1 MNKIDKQIFLDHL
14 PRYKG
19 NFIDWINSIGLK
31 VEFIYG
37 DIKGYM
43 DIIDYKKETHLLKI
57 KYLNNEFIMHTNGF
71 KRCCFGE
78 ILKVK
83 TIDYKYEL
91 KEVINNMELLE
102 TIRII
107 HGDHTEKGYK
117 YQCLKCGYKGE
128 MYEYQFTGGT
138 GCQACCNRIIV
149 KGINDIAT
157 TNPEYIKYFV
167 NIEDAY
173 KYSRSANKNVKIKCP
188 DCGYIKTM
196 TINSLTNTGFAC
208 NKCGDGISYPEKFM
222 FCLLEQLNLDFT
234 TRKIFKWSLR
244 KEYDFYI
251 SLTNCIIETH
261 GIQHYVDFKR
271 KIKGYRSLEEE
282 QENDRIKKELAK
294 ENNIQYYIV
303 LDCRESNLDYIK
315 NTILNSELT
324 LLYDLSNIDWIKCGL
339 FAESSIMKK
348 VCELWDDGLN
358 NTTEIAKITK
368 LAQGTIINYLKR
380 GTRIGLCSYINC
392 KEMKRVAVYD
402 LQGQELGIFKSLNN
416 LARQSKDIFEI
427 KFSTGCIS
435 SVCNG
440 KTKTHKGYI
449 FKFV

>member
-1 MNKIDKQIFLDHL
+1 MSDIIDKQIFLDNL
-14 PRYKG
+14 PKKG
-19 NFIDWINSIGLK
+19 KFINWINSIGLQ

-37 DIKGYM
+37 DIKGHV
-43 DIIDYKKETHLLKI
+43 DIIDYEKETHLLKI
-57 KYLNNEFIMHTNGF
+57 RYLDNEFLMHSNGF
-71 KRCCFGE
+71 KKCSFGE
-78 ILKVK
+78 LLKVK

-91 KEVINNMELLE
+91 EEVINNMKLLE

-157 TNPEYIKYFV
+157 TNPEYIKYFA

-173 KYSRSANKNVKIKCP
+173 IYSRSANKSVKIKCP
-188 DCGYIKTM
+188 DCGYIKSM

-222 FCLLEQLNLDFT
+222 FCLLEQLNLDFS

-251 SLTNCIIETH
+251 QSINGIVETH
-261 GIQHYVDFKR
+261 GIQHYLGFKR
-271 KIKGYRSLEEE
+271 GWKGVRTLEEE
-282 QENDRIKKELAK
+282 QENDQLKMELAIK
-294 ENNIQYYIV
+294 NDIQYYIV

-315 NTILNSELT
+315 NSILNSKLNT
-324 LLYDLSNIDWIKCGL
+324 LYDLSNIDWIKCGL
-339 FAESSIMKK
+339 FAESSIMKQ
-348 VCELWDDGLN
+348 VCKLWDEGLN
-358 NTTEIAKITK
+358 NTTKIMKITK

-380 GTRIGLCSYINC
+380 GTKIGLCNYINC
-392 KEMKRVAVYD
+392 KEIKRVVVCD
-402 LQGQELGIFKSLNN
+402 LKGQELGIFKSINE
-416 LARQSKDIFEI
+416 LARQSKNIFGI
-427 KFSTGCIS
+427 QFGTGSIS
-435 SVCNG
+435 SVCNN
-440 KTKTHKGYI
+440 KSKTHKGYT